1 MTLRLI
7 LVITLLSGFVV
18 SGCARTELA
27 ETCFDGW
34 TTDEV
39 GASAVF
45 QPAGDEREQILEAI
59 SPVASVTCF
68 HSLAGGDVLVVFD
81 DRSTA
86 TVRKT
91 PDGYELVETGK
102 IMRVN

>member
-1 MTLRLI
+1 MRLSVI
-7 LVITLLSGFVV
+7 LVISLLPGIAV
-18 SGCARTELA
+18 SGCARKQLA
-27 ETCFDGW
+27 ETCSDGW

-39 GASAVF
+39 GASAVY
-45 QPAGDEREQILEAI
+45 QPVVDERNQILEAI
-59 SPVASVTCF
+59 NPASSVTCF
-68 HSLAGGDVLVVFD
+68 HSLARGDILVVFD

-91 PDGYELVETGK
+91 QDGYKLVERGK

>member
-1 MTLRLI
+1 MPLRLI

-18 SGCARTELA
+18 IGCAKNQLA
-27 ETCFDGW
+27 DTCSDGW

-45 QPAGDEREQILEAI
+45 QPASDERKQILEAI

-68 HSLAGGDVLVVFD
+68 HSLARGDVLVVFGN
-81 DRSTA
+81 RSTA

-91 PDGYELVETGK
+91 TDGYELVERGK

>member
-1 MTLRLI
+1 MPLRLV
-7 LVITLLSGFVV
+7 LVISLLSGFVV
-18 SGCARTELA
+18 SGCARNQLA
-27 ETCFDGW
+27 ETCSDGW
-34 TTDEV
+34 TTDDV

-45 QPAGDEREQILEAI
+45 LPSGDERNQILEAI
-59 SPVASVTCF
+59 SPVSSVTSF
-68 HSLAGGDVLVVFD
+68 HALATGDILAVFA

-91 PDGYELVETGK
+91 PYGYELVERGK